1 MSALLSRLVRFAVR
15 RVVQDPRARA
25 TVANA
30 ARGVAEEARVIA
42 AEKDRARAA
51 GRSVRR
57 AMNKLQSGRHE
68 P

>member
-15 RVVQDPRARA
+15 RIVHDPRTRT

-30 ARGVAEEARVIA
+30 ARGMAEEARVIA

-57 AMNKLQSGRHE
+57 AMSKLQGGRHE
-68 P
+68 T